1 MATFSAD
8 ELQARF
14 IPYATL
20 RYSTDA
26 FIDYRIPGCGP
37 KKNYALIGPGVSQN
51 PNQPVSLREKHGF
64 QVGGVAMGPG
74 VINPP
79 HMHFT
84 AEVFICTRGG
94 FHLHWGFNP
103 ERLEYPLAEG
113 DIASIPTWIYRGF
126 QSQGTADGGEGFMF
140 TALGRD
146 DTGGILWGAATL
158 EAAREQGVHLTEDY
172 QIIDEHLGGTWDE
185 SKQRLQ
191 PMTTEEVS
199 QLRTWTPAQ
208 MRQRVVKFAELD
220 WSPRALLDSALPG
233 CGAQMA
239 PAIGHGMSAER
250 NHLAPIMNSHGFSI
264 EWLKIPVG
272 GSVSLHQLAAKQ
284 VLAVYQGSV
293 EICVSNQPVVQ
304 AFIAQSAITIIANGS
319 SQGASP
325 GNDSYAMP
333 ADVWRSYCN
342 KGPTEAVML
351 VMTPGD
357 ERKRIE
363 WAPDV
368 VERAAAAG
376 ITHDANGYVGAKRYI
391 DRSQR

>member
-1 MATFSAD
+1 MTSFTQE

-14 IPYATL
+14 IPFDSL

-26 FIDYRIPGCGP
+26 FIDYRIPDCGP

-84 AEVFICTRGG
+84 AEVFICTRGS
-94 FHLHWGFNP
+94 FSLHWGFNP
-103 ERLEYPLAEG
+103 ERLEYALAEG

-126 QSQGTADGGEGFMF
+126 ESQGTKDGKEGFMF

-158 EAAREQGVHLTEDY
+158 EAARAQGVHLTEDY
-172 QIIDEHLGGTWDE
+172 QIIDEHLGGKWDE
-185 SKQRLQ
+185 SLKRLQ
-191 PMTTEEVS
+191 PMMPEEVS
-199 QLRTWTPAQ
+199 QLRTWSPAQ

-220 WSPRALLDSALPG
+220 WSAHALLDSQLPG
-233 CGAQMA
+233 CGSKIA
-239 PAIGHGMSAER
+239 PVIGHGMSAER

-264 EWLKIPVG
+264 EWLKIPAG
-272 GSVSLHQLAAKQ
+272 GSVSLHQLSSKQ

-293 EICVSNQPVVQ
+293 EICMQKQPLPV
-304 AFIAQSAITIIANGS
+304 IEPAQDAINIVAKGN
-319 SQGASP
+319 AD

-333 ADVWRSYCN
+333 ADVWRSYRN
-342 KGPTEAVML
+342 AGDVDAVML

-357 ERKRIE
+357 ERKRIS

-368 VERAAAAG
+368 IERAAAVG
-376 ITHDANGYVGAKRYI
+376 YTHDANGYVGLKRFI

>member
-1 MATFSAD
+1 MTQFTAD
-8 ELQARF
+8 ELKARF
-14 IPYATL
+14 IPAATL

-37 KKNYALIGPGVSQN
+37 KKNYALIGSGVSQN

-64 QVGGVAMGPG
+64 QVGGVAMGSG
-74 VINPP
+74 VTNPP

-84 AEVFICTRGG
+84 AEVFICTRGS
-94 FHLHWGFNP
+94 FSLHWGFNP
-103 ERLEYPLAEG
+103 ERMEYKLDEG

-126 QSQGTADGGEGFMF
+126 QSHGTPDGSEGFMF

-172 QIIDEHLGGTWDE
+172 KIIDEHLDGKWDAAM
-185 SKQRLQ
+185 KRLQ

-199 QLRTWTPAQ
+199 QLRTWSPAQ
-208 MRQRVVKFAELD
+208 MRQRVAKFSELD
-220 WSPRALLDSALPG
+220 WSTRALLDSVLPG
-233 CGAQMA
+233 CGSQIA
-239 PAIGHGMSAER
+239 PVIGHGMSAER

-272 GSVSLHQLAAKQ
+272 GSVSLHQLASKQ
-284 VLAVYQGSV
+284 VLSVYQGSV
-293 EICVSNQPVVQ
+293 EISIQNEPLAPVKYKE
-304 AFIAQSAITIIANGS
+304 FAIQIIADGN
-319 SQGASP
+319 SQ

-333 ADVWRSYCN
+333 ADVWRSYRN
-342 KGPTEAVML
+342 AGSSEAVML

-357 ERKRIE
+357 ERKRIT

-368 VERAAAAG
+368 IERAAAAG
-376 ITHDANGYVGAKRYI
+376 YTHDANGYVGLKRFI

>member
-1 MATFSAD
+1 MTTTFTPE

-14 IPYATL
+14 IPAAGL
-20 RYSTDA
+20 KYSTDA

-84 AEVFICTRGG
+84 AEVFICTRGS
-94 FHLHWGFNP
+94 FSLHWGFNP
-103 ERLEYPLAEG
+103 ERHEYKLNEG
-113 DIASIPTWIYRGF
+113 DIATIPTWIYRGF
-126 QSQGTADGGEGFMF
+126 ESHGTPDGKEGFMF
-140 TALGRD
+140 TGLGQD

-172 QIIDEHLGGTWDE
+172 QIIDEHLGGKWED
-185 SKQRLQ
+185 SMKRLQ
-191 PMTTEEVS
+191 PMTPQEVR
-199 QLRTWTPAQ
+199 QLRTWSPEQ

-220 WSPRALLDSALPG
+220 WSQRALLDSALPG
-233 CGAQMA
+233 CGASIA
-239 PAIGHGMSAER
+239 PVIGHGMSTER
-250 NHLAPIMNSHGFSI
+250 NHLAPVMNSHGFSV
-264 EWLKIPVG
+264 EWLNIPAG
-272 GSVSLHQLAAKQ
+272 GSVSCHQLASKQ

-293 EICVSNQPVVQ
+293 EI
-304 AFIAQSAITIIANGS
+304 FIQNEPFAGVNTAQSAIKIVAIGTT
-319 SQGASP
+319 Q

-333 ADVWRSYCN
+333 AHVWRAYRN
-342 KGPTEAVML
+342 TGDQDAVIL

-357 ERKRIE
+357 ERKRII
-363 WAPDV
+363 WASDV
-368 VERAAAAG
+368 AAAAAHAG
-376 ITHDANGYVGAKRYI
+376 WGMDANGYVGLKRYI

>member
-1 MATFSAD
+1 MTTTFTNE

-14 IPYATL
+14 IPASSL

-84 AEVFICTRGG
+84 AEVFICTRGS
-94 FHLHWGFNP
+94 FSLHWGFNP
-103 ERLEYPLAEG
+103 ERHEYGLAEG

-126 QSQGTADGGEGFMF
+126 QSHGTADGKEGFMF
-140 TALGRD
+140 TGLGQD

-172 QIIDEHLGGTWDE
+172 QIIDEHLGGKWDDATM
-185 SKQRLQ
+185 KRLE
-191 PMTTEEVS
+191 PMTPREVT
-199 QLRTWTPAQ
+199 QLRTWSPEQ
-208 MRQRVVKFAELD
+208 MRERVVKFSELD
-220 WSPRALLDSALPG
+220 WSERALLDSPLPG
-233 CGAQMA
+233 CGASIA
-239 PAIGHGMSAER
+239 PVIGHGMSAER
-250 NHLAPIMNSHGFSI
+250 NHLAPIMNAHGFSI
-264 EWLKIPVG
+264 EWLKIPKG
-272 GSVSLHQLAAKQ
+272 GSVSVHQLAQKQ
-284 VLAVYQGSV
+284 VIAVYQGEVQIFIQKSQV
-293 EICVSNQPVVQ
+293 AGIEFAQNAIEIV
-304 AFIAQSAITIIANGS
+304 A
-319 SQGASP
+319 SQNP
-325 GNDSYAMP
+325 HGNDVYAMP
-333 ADVWRSYCN
+333 AQVWRSYRN
-342 KGPTEAVML
+342 SGSTEAVL
-351 VMTPGD
+351 LLMTPGD
-357 ERKRIE
+357 ERKRIT

-368 VERAAAAG
+368 IEMAAHAG
-376 ITHDANGYVGAKRYI
+376 YTIDANGYVGLKRYI

>member
-1 MATFSAD
+1 MSTLWTA
-8 ELQARF
+8 EQLQARF
-14 IPYATL
+14 IPSAEL

-51 PNQPVSLREKHGF
+51 PDQPVSLREKHGF

-84 AEVFICTRGG
+84 AEVFICTRGS
-94 FHLHWGFNP
+94 FSLHWGFNP
-103 ERLEYPLAEG
+103 ERLEYRLAEG

-126 QSQGTADGGEGFMF
+126 QSHGTPDGGEGFMF
-140 TALGRD
+140 TGLGRD

-172 QIIDEHLGGTWDE
+172 QIIDEHLGGKWDA
-185 SKQRLQ
+185 SMKRLQ
-191 PMTTEEVS
+191 PMTPQEVS
-199 QLRTWTPAQ
+199 QLRTWTPEQ

-220 WSPRALLDSALPG
+220 WSGRALLDSALPG
-233 CGAQMA
+233 CGASLA
-239 PAIGHGMSAER
+239 PVIGHGMSAER

-272 GSVSLHQLAAKQ
+272 GSVSLHQLASKQ

-293 EICVSNQPVVQ
+293 EIFIQNQPVAGIEYAQ
-304 AFIAQSAITIIANGS
+304 AATKFIATGNG
-319 SQGASP
+319 Q

-333 ADVWRSYCN
+333 ADVWRSYRN
-342 KGPTEAVML
+342 TGSHDAVML
-351 VMTPGD
+351 LMTPCD
-357 ERKRIE
+357 ERKRIA

-368 VERAAAAG
+368 IERAAAAG
-376 ITHDANGYVGAKRYI
+376 YTHDANGYVGLKRFI

>member
-1 MATFSAD
+1 MVIFSAE

-20 RYSTDA
+20 RFSTDA

-84 AEVFICTRGG
+84 AEVFICTRGS

-126 QSQGTADGGEGFMF
+126 QSNGTQDGGEGFMF

-172 QIIDEHLGGTWDE
+172 QIIDEHLGGKWDA
-185 SKQRLQ
+185 SMKRLQ
-191 PMTTEEVS
+191 PMTPQEVS
-199 QLRTWTPAQ
+199 QLRTWSPAQ
-208 MRQRVVKFAELD
+208 MRQRVAKFSELD
-220 WSPRALLDSALPG
+220 WSARALLDSHLPG
-233 CGAQMA
+233 CGAAIA
-239 PAIGHGMSAER
+239 PVIGHGMSAER

-264 EWLKIPVG
+264 EWLKVPVG
-272 GSVSLHQLAAKQ
+272 GQVSVHSLASKQ
-284 VLAVYQGSV
+284 VLAMYQGSI
-293 EICVSNQPVVQ
+293 EISVKNTNISDTNIGDN
-304 AFIAQSAITIIANGS
+304 ATKIIVNGT
-319 SQGASP
+319 P
-325 GNDSYAMP
+325 EGNDSYAMP
-333 ADVWRSYCN
+333 ADVWRSYRN
-342 KGPTEAVML
+342 TGNSEAVML

-357 ERKRIE
+357 ARKTIL

-368 VERAAAAG
+368 VALAASAG
-376 ITHDANGYVGAKRYI
+376 YGLDANGYVGLKRFI

>member
-1 MATFSAD
+1 MSTMTAQ

-14 IPYATL
+14 IPASGL

-74 VINPP
+74 VTNPP

-84 AEVFICTRGG
+84 AEVFICTRGS

-103 ERLEYPLAEG
+103 DRLEYPLAEG

-126 QSQGTADGGEGFMF
+126 QSQGTAQGGEGFMF
-140 TALGRD
+140 TALGQD

-172 QIIDEHLGGTWDE
+172 KIIDEQLGGKWDA
-185 SKQRLQ
+185 SMKRLQ
-191 PMTTEEVS
+191 PMTPQEVG
-199 QLRTWTPAQ
+199 QLRSWSPQQ
-208 MRQRVVKFAELD
+208 MRQRVVKFAQLD
-220 WSPRALLDSALPG
+220 WSSHALLDSDLPG
-233 CGAQMA
+233 CGASIA
-239 PAIGHGMSAER
+239 PVIGHGMSAER
-250 NHLAPIMNSHGFSI
+250 NHLAPIMNAHGFSI
-264 EWLKIPVG
+264 EWLKIPAG
-272 GSVSLHQLAAKQ
+272 GSVSCHQLAAKQ

-293 EICVSNQPVVQ
+293 DIFIDNQPF
-304 AFIAQSAITIIANGS
+304 AAADTAKNATKITAHGDAQ
-319 SQGASP
+319 

-333 ADVWRSYCN
+333 ANVWRSYRN
-342 KGPTEAVML
+342 ASKHDAVVL

-357 ERKRIE
+357 ERKRIT
-363 WAPDV
+363 WAPQII
-368 VERAAAAG
+368 AAAAQAG
-376 ITHDANGYVGAKRYI
+376 WGMDANGYVGLKRYI

>member
-1 MATFSAD
+1 MSTMTAQ

-14 IPYATL
+14 IPASGL

-74 VINPP
+74 VTNPP

-84 AEVFICTRGG
+84 AEVFICTRGS

-103 ERLEYPLAEG
+103 DRLEYPLAEG

-126 QSQGTADGGEGFMF
+126 QSQGTAQGGEGFMF
-140 TALGRD
+140 TALGQD

-172 QIIDEHLGGTWDE
+172 KIIDEQLGGKWDA
-185 SKQRLQ
+185 SMKRLQ
-191 PMTTEEVS
+191 PMTPQEVG
-199 QLRTWTPAQ
+199 QLRRWSPQQ
-208 MRQRVVKFAELD
+208 MRQRVVKFAQLD
-220 WSPRALLDSALPG
+220 WSSHALLDSDLPG
-233 CGAQMA
+233 CGASIA
-239 PAIGHGMSAER
+239 PVIGHGMSAER
-250 NHLAPIMNSHGFSI
+250 NHLAPIMNAHGFSI
-264 EWLKIPVG
+264 EWLKIPAG
-272 GSVSLHQLAAKQ
+272 GSVSCHQLAAKQ

-293 EICVSNQPVVQ
+293 DIFIDNQPF
-304 AFIAQSAITIIANGS
+304 AAADTAKNATKITAHGDAQ
-319 SQGASP
+319 

-333 ADVWRSYCN
+333 ANVWRSYRN
-342 KGPTEAVML
+342 ASKHDAVML

-357 ERKRIE
+357 ERKRIT
-363 WAPDV
+363 WAPQII
-368 VERAAAAG
+368 AAAAQAG
-376 ITHDANGYVGAKRYI
+376 WGMDANGYVGLKRYI

>member
-1 MATFSAD
+1 MTLLTA
-8 ELQARF
+8 EQLQARF
-14 IPYATL
+14 IPFNTL

-74 VINPP
+74 VTNPP

-84 AEVFICTRGG
+84 AEVFICTRGS
-94 FHLHWGFNP
+94 FSLHWGFNP
-103 ERLEYPLAEG
+103 ERHEYKLAEG

-126 QSQGTADGGEGFMF
+126 QSHGTKDGGEGFMF

-158 EAAREQGVHLTEDY
+158 EAARAQGVHLTEDY
-172 QIIDEHLGGTWDE
+172 KIIDEHLGGKWDA
-185 SKQRLQ
+185 SMKRLQ
-191 PMTTEEVS
+191 PMTPAEVG
-199 QLRTWTPAQ
+199 QLRTWAPEQ

-220 WSPRALLDSALPG
+220 WSARGLLDSALPG
-233 CGAQMA
+233 CGAHIA
-239 PAIGHGMSAER
+239 PVIGHGMSAER

-264 EWLKIPVG
+264 EWLKIPAG
-272 GSVSLHQLAAKQ
+272 GSVSLHQLSSKQ
-284 VLAVYQGSV
+284 VLAVHQGSV
-293 EICVSNQPVVQ
+293 EIYVSNQPLDHMEY
-304 AFIAQSAITIIANGS
+304 AQGAIKLLANGNA
-319 SQGASP
+319 Q

-333 ADVWRSYCN
+333 ADVWRSFRN
-342 KGPTEAVML
+342 AGDQDAVMI

-357 ERKRIE
+357 ERKRIT
-363 WAPDV
+363 WAPGV
-368 VERAAAAG
+368 IERAAAAG
-376 ITHDANGYVGAKRYI
+376 FTHDANGYVGLKRFI